1 VDTGAV
7 IAERYRIERLA
18 YEGGMGV
25 VYLAR
30 DLHDGA
36 RVGVKLLRTADD
48 PGSTA
53 RFWREAYALSSLRHP
68 GIVRYL
74 SHGLTPTGHPYL
86 VMEWLDGQDLAT
98 RLRRGPLDVIDTLR
112 IGIRVCD
119 AMAAAHRHGI
129 VHRDIK
135 PANLFLAGGH
145 IDAVTVVDFGL
156 ARVGQTLRESTPGAL
171 MGTPGFMAP
180 EQVRSDPDLDHRA
193 DIYSIGASLFACL
206 VQRPPFVGDHHMAIL
221 AKVLFEE
228 APRVSDLRPGIPPS
242 LDDLI
247 AQLVAKNPEER
258 PADASTVTS
267 ALLDILGHL
276 GADAPIKQLVTP
288 AITAGEQ
295 RFLTVLLVQGGAVS
309 GRARRD
315 ALARAAATYGAHI
328 EDMADGTIAGIFAEH
343 GHPMEMAERAA
354 RAALSMQA
362 ELGGGPVVLATG
374 RGIVSDRLPVGQVID
389 LAVSMFLGDA
399 DTLPPGAKLQEDAP
413 DEGQIVI
420 DDVTAGLLDR
430 CFSVAPL
437 GPRRYRLLG
446 IDEDADDTAPRL
458 LGVPTPCVGRQ
469 RELAM
474 LEGLLDE
481 CIAEE
486 HARAILITGPSGAG
500 KSRIRTE
507 LLQRL
512 EGRHHDIA
520 VWLGRGD
527 WLRSGASYGLLAD
540 VLRDAMDLTEGQ
552 PLEERRERIITRV
565 AGTVAHDDVD
575 RVAVF
580 LGELVNVPFD
590 EADRIQLAAA
600 RRDHKVMH
608 DQMRRAFL
616 DWLSTELERKP
627 VLIVLDDLHWGDLPT
642 IRFLDAAL
650 RNLRQRPLMVLALAQ
665 PQVHKLFP
673 DLFAARDLEEIRM
686 RPLSPRACRTLVQY
700 VLQVPADVVEQIVD
714 RCEGNAFFLE
724 ELIRSVAEGGDALPQ
739 TVLALAEARL
749 SALPAPSR
757 RLLRAASIFGRT
769 FWRGGIMALLGD
781 AIPAS
786 EVDDLLATLIE
797 REFIA
802 ERTTTRFAG
811 EREYRFASELTREV
825 AYGTLTEQDRAHGHV
840 RAGTWLEEVG
850 EPDAVVLAE
859 HYHRGGAISH
869 AVDWYRRAA
878 EAALEANDTR
888 AVMDRVEQAIAC
900 GASGK
905 ALGGLKLLQAK
916 VYNWQD
922 ESEAAHRCSNEAM
935 QLLPRGHVTWA
946 EAVEQASWAAYSMGQ
961 LDEVES
967 LIELLM
973 VHIGSPPSGRY
984 LVSMAH
990 IGVHLALS
998 GRPHRARAVASLI
1011 EQMQADQLQCD
1022 TEVGLHV
1029 MAATKHL
1036 QSFLAYFDDQVDLA
1050 CDLML
1055 EAADLWEELGNQ
1067 HNWLMDLGNAGS
1079 VQMELG
1085 EYDDAVET
1093 LEAVGS
1099 VLESLGF
1106 DQLMGMNKAN
1116 RALALAHCGRIEEAK
1131 HLCNETFAMSG
1142 APRQE
1147 LTALIYLARILDL
1160 AADQAQALSH
1170 ARRALDLAQSF
1181 PAFRAQAF
1189 SIQACSLLRLGMIEE
1204 ALEASRQS
1212 MAILNELGLL
1222 DSGEGIVRL
1231 AHAEALHASGH
1242 HGEAHQAIQQASAR
1256 LLARAERISDPARR
1270 RSFLE
1275 RIPEHAR
1282 TLELERQWLGS
1293 ASSVGLAGEPSRG
1306 DLA

>member
-30 DLHDGA
+30 DLHDGG
-36 RVGVKLLRTADD
+36 RVGIKLLRTADD

-74 SHGLTPTGHPYL
+74 SHGMTPTGHPYL
-86 VMEWLDGQDLAT
+86 VMEWLDGEDLAA
-98 RLRRGPLDVIDTLR
+98 RLRRGPLDILETLR
-112 IGIRVCD
+112 IGIRVCE

-129 VHRDIK
+129 IHRDIK
-135 PANLFLAGGH
+135 PANLFLPGGR
-145 IDAVTVVDFGL
+145 IDDVTVVDFGL
-156 ARVGQTLRESTPGAL
+156 ARVGQTVREATPAEL
-171 MGTPGFMAP
+171 IGTPGFMAP

-193 DIYSIGASLFACL
+193 DIYSIGASLYACL

-228 APRVSDLRPGIPPS
+228 LLRRSAWSPATPPF
-242 LDDLI
+242 LDELL
-247 AQLVAKNPEER
+247 AQLVAKNPEQR
-258 PADASTVTS
+258 PADASAVAS
-267 ALLDILGHL
+267 ALLDVLGHL
-276 GADAPIKQLVTP
+276 GADAPIKQQVAP

-315 ALARAAATYGAHI
+315 ALARAADTYGAQL

-343 GHPMEMAERAA
+343 GQPVEMAERAA

-374 RGIVSDRLPVGQVID
+374 RGIVSDNLPVGQVID
-389 LAVSMFLGDA
+389 RAVSMFLGDA
-399 DTLPPGAKLQEDAP
+399 DTLPPGARLQEDAP
-413 DEGQIVI
+413 EAGEIVI
-420 DDVTAGLLDR
+420 DDVTAGLLDSS
-430 CFSVAPL
+430 FSVAPI

-446 IDEDADDTAPRL
+446 IDESADDSAPRL

-469 RELAM
+469 RELAT

-481 CIAEE
+481 CIEEE
-486 HARAILITGPSGAG
+486 HARAILITGPSGVG

-507 LLQRL
+507 LLQRM
-512 EGRHHDIA
+512 EGRYQEVA

-552 PLEERRERIITRV
+552 PLEERRQRIV
-565 AGTVAHDDVD
+565 ACVAKVLPEEDVD

-580 LGELVNVPFD
+580 LGEIVNVPFD
-590 EADRIQLAAA
+590 EAERIQLGAA

-616 DWLSTELERKP
+616 DWLAAELAHKP

-642 IRFLDAAL
+642 IRFLDGAL
-650 RNLRQRPLMVLALAQ
+650 RNLRERPIMVLALAQ
-665 PQVHKLFP
+665 SQVHKLFP
-673 DLFAARDLEEIRM
+673 DLFAARDLEEIRL
-686 RPLSPRACRTLVQY
+686 RPLSRRACRTLVQH
-700 VLQVPADVVEQIVD
+700 VLHVPADVVEQIVD

-724 ELIRSVAEGGDALPQ
+724 ELIRSVAEGRDELPQ

-749 SALPAPSR
+749 SALPASSR
-757 RLLRAASIFGRT
+757 RVLRAASVFGRT
-769 FWRGGIMALLGD
+769 FWRGGITALLGD

-786 EVDDLLATLIE
+786 ELDEVLAGLIE
-797 REFIA
+797 REFMA
-802 ERTTTRFAG
+802 ERATTRFAG

-840 RAGTWLEEVG
+840 RAGSWLEGVG

-859 HYHRGGAISH
+859 HYRRGGAITH

-878 EAALEANDTR
+878 EAAIEANDAR
-888 AVMDRVEQAIAC
+888 AVMDRVEQAVVC

-905 ALGGLKLLQAK
+905 ALGWLRLLQAK
-916 VYNWQD
+916 VHNWQD
-922 ESEAAHRCSNEAM
+922 EPEAAYRCGHEAM
-935 QLLPRGHVTWA
+935 LLLPKGQVTWA
-946 EAVEQASWAAYSMGQ
+946 EAIEQTSWAAYSMGQ
-961 LDEVES
+961 LDEVEA
-967 LIELLM
+967 LIESLM
-973 VHIGSPPSGRY
+973 AHLGTSPSGRY

-998 GRPHRARAVASLI
+998 GRYARARAVASLI
-1011 EQMQADQLQCD
+1011 DQTQPD
-1022 TEVGLHV
+1022 TEAELHV
-1029 MAATKHL
+1029 RAAAKHL

-1055 EAADLWEELGNQ
+1055 EAADLWQELGNQ

-1079 VQMELG
+1079 AQMELG
-1085 EYDDAVET
+1085 QYDDAVET
-1093 LEAVGS
+1093 LEAVGA
-1099 VLESLGF
+1099 VLESMGF

-1116 RALALAHCGRIEEAK
+1116 RAFALAHCGRIEEAK
-1131 HLCNETFAMSG
+1131 RLCSETFATSG

-1147 LTALIYLARILDL
+1147 LLALVYLARILEM
-1160 AADQAQALSH
+1160 AADQTQALSH
-1170 ARRALDLAQSF
+1170 ARRALDLAQAF
-1181 PAFRAQAF
+1181 PAFRAQAH
-1189 SIQACSLLRLGMIEE
+1189 SIQASALLRLGLVEE
-1204 ALEASRQS
+1204 ALAASRQG
-1212 MAILNELGLL
+1212 MAILDELGLL
-1222 DSGEGIVRL
+1222 ESGEGIVRL

-1242 HGEAHQAIQQASAR
+1242 HGEALAAIQQASAR
-1256 LLARAERISDPARR
+1256 LLARAERIADPARR
-1270 RSFLE
+1270 LGFLE

-1282 TLELERQWLGS
+1282 TLELERTWLGS
-1293 ASSVGLAGEPSRG
+1293 AASVGIAGEPNRG
-1306 DLA
+1306 DIA

>member
-1 VDTGAV
+1 MDTGAV

-30 DLHDGA
+30 DLQDGG
-36 RVGVKLLRTADD
+36 RVGIKLLRTADD

-86 VMEWLDGQDLAT
+86 VMEWLDGEDLAA
-98 RLRRGPLDVIDTLR
+98 RLRRAPLDTVETLR
-112 IGIRVCD
+112 IGIRVCE
-119 AMAAAHRHGI
+119 AMSAAHRHGI

-135 PANLFLAGGH
+135 PANLFLPGGR
-145 IDAVTVVDFGL
+145 IDDVTVVDFGL
-156 ARVGQTLRESTPGAL
+156 ARVGQTVREATPTEL
-171 MGTPGFMAP
+171 IGTPGFMAP

-193 DIYSIGASLFACL
+193 DIYSIGASLYACL

-228 APRVSDLRPGIPPS
+228 PPRVSDLRPGIPPP
-242 LDDLI
+242 LDELI
-247 AQLVAKNPEER
+247 AQLVAKNPEQR
-258 PADASTVTS
+258 PADASAVAS
-267 ALLDILGHL
+267 ALLDVLGHL
-276 GADAPIKQLVTP
+276 GAEAPIRQQVAP

-315 ALARAAATYGAHI
+315 ALARAADTYGAQL

-343 GHPMEMAERAA
+343 GYPMEMAERAA

-389 LAVSMFLGDA
+389 RAVSMFLGDA
-399 DTLPPGAKLQEDAP
+399 DTLPPGTKLLEEAP
-413 DEGQIVI
+413 EAGQIVV

-430 CFSVAPL
+430 SFSVAPL

-446 IDEDADDTAPRL
+446 IDEDAEDTAPRL

-469 RELAM
+469 RELAT

-481 CIAEE
+481 CIEEE
-486 HARAILITGPSGAG
+486 HARAILITGPSGVG

-512 EGRHHDIA
+512 ESRSRDVA

-552 PLEERRERIITRV
+552 PLEERRGRIVARV
-565 AGTVAHDDVD
+565 AETVPEEEVD

-590 EADRIQLAAA
+590 EAERIQLAAA
-600 RRDHKVMH
+600 RGDHKVMH

-616 DWLSTELERKP
+616 DWLGAELERKP

-650 RNLRQRPLMVLALAQ
+650 RNLRERPLMVLALAQ

-673 DLFAARDLEEIRM
+673 DLFAARDLEEIRL
-686 RPLSPRACRTLVQY
+686 RPLTQRACRTLVQY
-700 VLQVPADVVEQIVD
+700 VLQVPDDVVEQIVE

-724 ELIRSVAEGGDALPQ
+724 ELIRSVAEGGDELPQ

-757 RLLRAASIFGRT
+757 RMLRAASVFGRT

-781 AIPAS
+781 AIATS
-786 EVDDLLATLIE
+786 ELDDLLATLIE

-802 ERTTTRFAG
+802 ERATARFAG

-840 RAGTWLEEVG
+840 RAGAWLEEVG

-859 HYHRGGAISH
+859 HYRRGGAITH

-888 AVMDRVEQAIAC
+888 AVMDRVEQAVAC

-905 ALGGLKLLQAK
+905 ALGGLRLLQAK
-916 VYNWQD
+916 VHNWQD
-922 ESEAAHRCSNEAM
+922 EPEAAYRCGHVAM
-935 QLLPRGHVTWA
+935 QLLPKGQVTWA
-946 EAVEQASWAAYSMGQ
+946 EAIEQTSWAAYFMGQ
-961 LDEVES
+961 LDEVEA
-967 LIELLM
+967 LIELLV
-973 VHIGSPPSGRY
+973 VHIGGSPSGRY

-990 IGVHLALS
+990 VGAHLALS
-998 GRPHRARAVASLI
+998 GRHQRARAVASLI
-1011 EQMQADQLQCD
+1011 DQTQPD
-1022 TEVGLHV
+1022 TEAELHV
-1029 MAATKHL
+1029 RAAVKHL
-1036 QSFLAYFDDQVDLA
+1036 QSILAYFDDQVDLA
-1050 CDLML
+1050 CDFML
-1055 EAADLWEELGNQ
+1055 EAADLWQELGNQ

-1079 VQMELG
+1079 AQMELG

-1093 LEAVGS
+1093 LEAVGA
-1099 VLESLGF
+1099 VLESMGF

-1116 RALALAHCGRIEEAK
+1116 RALALVHCGRVEEAK
-1131 HLCNETFAMSG
+1131 RLCSETFATSG

-1147 LTALIYLARILDL
+1147 LLALVCLARILDL
-1160 AADQAQALSH
+1160 DADQTQALSH

-1181 PAFRAQAF
+1181 PAFRAQAH
-1189 SIQACSLLRLGMIEE
+1189 SIQSSSLLRLGLVEE
-1204 ALEASRQS
+1204 ALDASRQG
-1212 MAILNELGLL
+1212 MAILNELGLIEN
-1222 DSGEGIVRL
+1222 GEGILRL
-1231 AHAEALHASGH
+1231 AHAEALHANGH
-1242 HGEAHQAIQQASAR
+1242 HDEARAAIQEASAR
-1256 LLARAERISDPARR
+1256 LLARAERIADPARR

-1282 TLELERQWLGS
+1282 TLELQRQWLES
-1293 ASSVGLAGEPSRG
+1293 ASSVGIAGEPNRG
-1306 DLA
+1306 DIA

>member
-1 VDTGAV
+1 MDTGAV

-53 RFWREAYALSSLRHP
+53 RFWREAYALSSLRHS

-74 SHGLTPTGHPYL
+74 SHGLTPTGHPYM
-86 VMEWLDGQDLAT
+86 VMEWLDGEDLAA
-98 RLRRGPLDVIDTLR
+98 RLRRGPLDVVETLR
-112 IGIRVCD
+112 IGIRVCE

-135 PANLFLAGGH
+135 PANLFLPGGR
-145 IDAVTVVDFGL
+145 IDDVTVVDFGL
-156 ARVGQTLRESTPGAL
+156 ARVGQTLRETTPGAL

-228 APRVSDLRPGIPPS
+228 APRISALRPGIPPG
-242 LDDLI
+242 LDELI

-258 PADASTVTS
+258 PVDASTVAT
-267 ALLDILGHL
+267 ALLDTLGRL
-276 GADAPIKQLVTP
+276 GVEAPIKQLVTP
-288 AITAGEQ
+288 AITSGEQ

-309 GRARRD
+309 GRARRG
-315 ALARAAATYGAHI
+315 ALARAAGTYGAQL

-343 GHPMEMAERAA
+343 GQPMEMAERAA

-374 RGIVSDRLPVGQVID
+374 RGIVSDSLPVGQVID

-399 DTLPPGAKLQEDAP
+399 DTLPPGTNLQEDGP
-413 DEGQIVI
+413 DTGQIVV

-430 CFSVAPL
+430 SFSVAPL

-446 IDEDADDTAPRL
+446 IDEDAENTAPRL
-458 LGVPTPCVGRQ
+458 LGVPTLCVGRQ
-469 RELAM
+469 RELAT

-481 CIAEE
+481 CIEEE
-486 HARAILITGPSGAG
+486 HARAILITGPSGVG
-500 KSRIRTE
+500 KSRVRTE

-512 EGRHHDIA
+512 EGRSHDIS

-527 WLRSGASYGLLAD
+527 WLRSGASHGLLAD
-540 VLRDAMDLTEGQ
+540 VLRDAMHLTEGQ
-552 PLEERRERIITRV
+552 PLEERRQRIVTRV
-565 AGTVAHDDVD
+565 AEVVPEEDVD

-590 EADRIQLAAA
+590 DAERIQLAAA

-608 DQMRRAFL
+608 DQMRLAFL
-616 DWLSTELERKP
+616 DWLGAELERKP
-627 VLIVLDDLHWGDLPT
+627 ALIVLDDLHWGDLPT

-650 RNLRQRPLMVLALAQ
+650 RNLRERPLMVLALAQ
-665 PQVHKLFP
+665 PRVHKLFP
-673 DLFAARDLEEIRM
+673 DLFAARDLEEIRL
-686 RPLSPRACRTLVQY
+686 RPLSQRACRTLVQY
-700 VLQVPADVVEQIVD
+700 VLQVPEDVVEQIVA

-724 ELIRSVAEGGDALPQ
+724 ELIRSVAEGGNELPQ

-749 SALPAPSR
+749 SALPAPAR
-757 RLLRAASIFGRT
+757 RVLRAASVFGRT
-769 FWRGGIMALLGD
+769 FWRGGITALLGD
-781 AIPAS
+781 AIAAS
-786 EVDDLLATLIE
+786 ELDDLLATLIE

-802 ERTTTRFAG
+802 ERAGARFAG
-811 EREYRFASELTREV
+811 EREYRVASELTREV

-840 RAGTWLEEVG
+840 RAGSWLEEVG

-859 HYHRGGAISH
+859 HYRRGGAIAH

-878 EAALEANDTR
+878 EAALEASDTR
-888 AVMDRVEQAIAC
+888 AVMDRVEQAISC

-905 ALGGLKLLQAK
+905 ALGGLRLVQAK

-922 ESEAAHRCSNEAM
+922 EAEAAHRCSNEAM
-935 QLLPRGHVTWA
+935 QLLPRGGVTWA
-946 EAVEQASWAAYSMGQ
+946 EANEQASWAAVTMGR
-961 LDEVES
+961 LDEVGA
-967 LIELLM
+967 LIDLLM
-973 VHIGSPPSGRY
+973 VYIGDAPSGRY
-984 LVSMAH
+984 FVSMAH
-990 IGVHLALS
+990 IGAHLAVG
-998 GRPHRARAVASLI
+998 GRYEQARTVASLI
-1011 EQMQADQLQCD
+1011 EQIRTDAEMELDV
-1022 TEVGLHV
+1022 T
-1029 MAATKHL
+1029 AAVTHL
-1036 QSFLAYFDDQVDLA
+1036 QSILVYLDDQLDRA
-1050 CDLML
+1050 CELML
-1055 EAADLWEELGNQ
+1055 EAADLWQELGNQ

-1079 VQMELG
+1079 AQMELG
-1085 EYDDAVET
+1085 EYEDAVET

-1099 VLESLGF
+1099 VLERMGF

-1116 RALALAHCGRIEEAK
+1116 RALALAHCGRLDEAK
-1131 HLCNETFAMSG
+1131 RLCSEAFATSG
-1142 APRQE
+1142 TPRHE
-1147 LTALIYLARILDL
+1147 LIALIYLARILDL
-1160 AADQAQALSH
+1160 DADQALALAH
-1170 ARRALDLAQSF
+1170 AQRALDLARSF
-1181 PAFRAQAF
+1181 PVFRAQAHGF
-1189 SIQACSLLRLGMIEE
+1189 QARALLRLLLVDE
-1204 ALEASRQS
+1204 ALDAARQG
-1212 MAILNELGLL
+1212 MKILDELGGIE
-1222 DSGEGIVRL
+1222 SGEGILRL

-1242 HGEAHQAIQQASAR
+1242 HGEARAAIEEASAR
-1256 LLARAERISDPARR
+1256 LLARAEKIADLAKR

-1275 RIPEHAR
+1275 RVPEHER
-1282 TLELERQWLGS
+1282 TLQLERQWL
-1293 ASSVGLAGEPSRG
+1293 AATSSVGIAGEPDRG
-1306 DLA
+1306 NIA

>member
-1 VDTGAV
+1 VETGAV

-25 VYLAR
+25 VYLGR
-30 DLHDGA
+30 DLQDGG
-36 RVGVKLLRTADD
+36 RVGIKLLRTADD

-74 SHGLTPTGHPYL
+74 SHGMTPTGYPYL
-86 VMEWLDGQDLAT
+86 VMEWLDGEDLAI
-98 RLRRGPLDVIDTLR
+98 RLRRGPLDILETLR
-112 IGIRVCD
+112 IGIRVCE
-119 AMAAAHRHGI
+119 AMAVAHRHGI
-129 VHRDIK
+129 IHRDIK
-135 PANLFLAGGH
+135 PANLFLPGGR
-145 IDAVTVVDFGL
+145 IDDVTVVDFGL
-156 ARVGQTLRESTPGAL
+156 ARVGHTMREATPGEL
-171 MGTPGFMAP
+171 IGTPGFMAP

-193 DIYSIGASLFACL
+193 DIYSIGASLYACL

-228 APRVSDLRPGIPPS
+228 PPRVSDLRPGIPPG
-242 LDDLI
+242 LDELL
-247 AQLVAKNPEER
+247 AQLVAKNLEER
-258 PADASTVTS
+258 PADASTVAS
-267 ALLDILGHL
+267 ALIDILGHL
-276 GADAPIKQLVTP
+276 GVDAPIRQQVAP

-295 RFLTVLLVQGGAVS
+295 RFLTVLLVQGGAIS

-315 ALARAAATYGAHI
+315 ALARAANTYGAQL

-374 RGIVSDRLPVGQVID
+374 RGIVSDSFPVGQVID
-389 LAVSMFLGDA
+389 RAVSMFLGDA
-399 DTLPPGAKLQEDAP
+399 DTLPPGAKLQDDVPEA
-413 DEGQIVI
+413 GQIVV
-420 DDVTAGLLDR
+420 DDVTAGLLDSS
-430 CFSVAPL
+430 FSVAPS

-446 IDEDADDTAPRL
+446 IDESAEESTARL

-469 RELAM
+469 RELAT

-481 CIAEE
+481 CIEEE

-512 EGRHHDIA
+512 EGRYHDLA

-552 PLEERRERIITRV
+552 PLEERRQRIVTRV
-565 AGTVAHDDVD
+565 AEMVPDEDVD

-580 LGELVNVPFD
+580 LGEIVNVPFD
-590 EADRIQLAAA
+590 DAERIQLAAA

-616 DWLSTELERKP
+616 DWLGAELERKP

-650 RNLRQRPLMVLALAQ
+650 RNLRERPLMVLALAQ
-665 PQVHKLFP
+665 PHVHKLFP
-673 DLFAARDLEEIRM
+673 DLFAARDLEEIRL
-686 RPLSPRACRTLVQY
+686 RPLSQRACRTLVQH
-700 VLQVPADVVEQIVD
+700 VLDVPAGVIEQIVD

-724 ELIRSVAEGGDALPQ
+724 ELIRSVAEGRDEMPQ

-749 SALPAPSR
+749 SALPASSR
-757 RLLRAASIFGRT
+757 RVLRAASVFGRT
-769 FWRGGIMALLGD
+769 FWRGGLTALLGD
-781 AIPAS
+781 AIAAS
-786 EVDDLLATLIE
+786 ELDEVLAALIE

-802 ERTTTRFAG
+802 ERATARFAG
-811 EREYRFASELTREV
+811 EREYCFASELTREV

-840 RAGTWLEEVG
+840 RAGTWLEEMG

-859 HYHRGGAISH
+859 HYRRGGAITH

-888 AVMDRVEQAIAC
+888 AVMDRVEQAITC

-905 ALGGLKLLQAK
+905 ALGWLRLLQAK
-916 VYNWQD
+916 VHNWQD
-922 ESEAAHRCSNEAM
+922 EGEAAYRCGTEAI
-935 QLLPRGHVTWA
+935 QLLPKGQVTWA
-946 EAVEQASWAAYSMGQ
+946 EAIEQTSWAASFIGQ
-961 LDEVES
+961 LDEVEK
-967 LIELLM
+967 LLELLM
-973 VHIGSPPSGRY
+973 GHLETSPSGRC

-990 IGVHLALS
+990 IGGHLALI
-998 GRPHRARAVASLI
+998 GRYEKARAVASFL
-1011 EQMQADQLQCD
+1011 EQTRPDA
-1022 TEVGLHV
+1022 EAELHV
-1029 MAATKHL
+1029 RAAVKHL
-1036 QSFLAYFDDQVDLA
+1036 QSFLAYFSDQLDLA

-1055 EAADLWEELGNQ
+1055 EAADLWQELGKQ

-1079 VQMELG
+1079 TQMELG
-1085 EYDDAVET
+1085 EYEAAVET
-1093 LEAVGS
+1093 LEAVGAE
-1099 VLESLGF
+1099 LESMGF
-1106 DQLMGMNKAN
+1106 DQLMGVNKAN

-1131 HLCNETFAMSG
+1131 RLCRESFATSG

-1147 LTALIYLARILDL
+1147 LVALVYLARILDL
-1160 AADQAQALSH
+1160 DADQVQALSH
-1170 ARRALDLAQSF
+1170 ARRALDRAQPF
-1181 PAFRAQAF
+1181 PVLRAQAH
-1189 SIQACSLLRLGMIEE
+1189 SIQACALLRLGRIEE
-1204 ALEASRQS
+1204 ALEASHQG
-1212 MAILNELGLL
+1212 MAILDELGQLE
-1222 DSGEGIVRL
+1222 SGEGIVRL

-1242 HGEAHQAIQQASAR
+1242 HDQALAAIQQASAR
-1256 LLARAERISDPARR
+1256 LVARAERIGDPVRR

-1275 RIPEHAR
+1275 GIPEHAR
-1282 TLELERQWLGS
+1282 TLELARQWLGS
-1293 ASSVGLAGEPSRG
+1293 ASSVGIAGEPSRG
-1306 DLA
+1306 GLA

>member
-1 VDTGAV
+1 MDTGAV

-18 YEGGMGV
+18 FEGGMGV
-25 VYLAR
+25 VYLGR
-30 DLHDGA
+30 DLQDGG
-36 RVGVKLLRTADD
+36 RVGIKLLRTADD
-48 PGSTA
+48 PSSTA

-74 SHGLTPTGHPYL
+74 SHGLTQTGHPYL
-86 VMEWLDGQDLAT
+86 VMEWLDGEDLAA
-98 RLRRGPLDVIDTLR
+98 RLRRGPLDVLETLR

-119 AMAAAHRHGI
+119 AMGAAHRHGI
-129 VHRDIK
+129 IHRDIK
-135 PANLFLAGGH
+135 PANLFLPGGR
-145 IDAVTVVDFGL
+145 IDDVTVVDFGL
-156 ARVGQTLRESTPGAL
+156 ARVGQTMRESTPVGEL

-193 DIYSIGASLFACL
+193 DIYSIGASLYACL

-228 APRVSDLRPGIPPS
+228 PPRLSDLRPGVPER
-242 LDDLI
+242 LDELI
-247 AQLVAKNPEER
+247 AQLVAKNPEAR
-258 PADASTVTS
+258 PADASVVAS
-267 ALLDILGHL
+267 ALIDILGHL
-276 GADAPIKQLVTP
+276 GADLPVKQQVAP

-315 ALARAAATYGAHI
+315 ALAHAADTYGAHL

-343 GHPMEMAERAA
+343 GRPVEMAERAA
-354 RAALSMQA
+354 RAALSMQT

-389 LAVSMFLGDA
+389 RAVSMFLGDA
-399 DTLPPGAKLQEDAP
+399 DTLPPGTKLEDNAP
-413 DEGQIVI
+413 ESGQIVV
-420 DDVTAGLLDR
+420 DDVTAGLLDSS
-430 CFSVAPL
+430 FSVAPL

-446 IDEDADDTAPRL
+446 IDEDAEDTAPRL

-469 RELAM
+469 RELAT

-481 CIAEE
+481 CIEEE
-486 HARAILITGPSGAG
+486 HARAILLTGPSGAG

-512 EGRHHDIA
+512 EGRYRDLA
-520 VWLGRGD
+520 CWLGRGD

-552 PLEERRERIITRV
+552 PLEERRQRIVARV
-565 AGTVAHDDVD
+565 TEAVPAEEID
-575 RVAVF
+575 RVSVF
-580 LGELVNVPFD
+580 LGEIVNVPFD

-616 DWLSTELERKP
+616 DWLGAELERKP

-642 IRFLDAAL
+642 IRFLDGAL
-650 RNLRQRPLMVLALAQ
+650 RNLRERPLMVLALAQ

-673 DLFAARDLEEIRM
+673 DLFAARDLEEIRL
-686 RPLSPRACRTLVQY
+686 RPLSQRACRTLVQY
-700 VLQVPADVVEQIVD
+700 VLKVPEVVVEQIVD

-724 ELIRSVAEGGDALPQ
+724 ELIRSVAEGGDELPQ

-757 RLLRAASIFGRT
+757 RLLRAASVFGRT
-769 FWRGGIMALLGD
+769 FWRGGITALLGD
-781 AIPAS
+781 AIAAS
-786 EVDDLLATLIE
+786 EIDELLAALIE

-802 ERTTTRFAG
+802 ERATARFAG
-811 EREYRFASELTREV
+811 QREYRFASELTREV

-840 RAGTWLEEVG
+840 RAGTWLEEMG

-859 HYHRGGAISH
+859 HYRRGGAITH

-888 AVMDRVEQAIAC
+888 AVMDRVEQAVAC
-900 GASGK
+900 GASGR
-905 ALGGLKLLQAK
+905 ALGWLRLLQAK

-922 ESEAAHRCSNEAM
+922 EREAAYRCGSEAI
-935 QLLPRGHVTWA
+935 QLLPRGQVTWA
-946 EAVEQASWAAYSMGQ
+946 EAIEQASWAAAVMGRP
-961 LDEVES
+961 DEVET

-973 VHIGSPPSGRY
+973 VYIGNAPSGGY

-990 IGVHLALS
+990 IAVHLAVS
-998 GRPHRARAVASLI
+998 GRYEQARTVASLI
-1011 EQMQADQLQCD
+1011 HQTRTDVEM
-1022 TEVGLHV
+1022 ELHV
-1029 MAATKHL
+1029 TAAVTHL
-1036 QSFLAYFDDQVDLA
+1036 QSILAYLDDQLDRA

-1055 EAADLWEELGNQ
+1055 EAADLWQELGNQ

-1079 VQMELG
+1079 AQMELG
-1085 EYDDAVET
+1085 EYEDAVET
-1093 LEAVGS
+1093 LEAVGAL
-1099 VLESLGF
+1099 LERMGF
-1106 DQLMGMNKAN
+1106 DQLTGMNKAN
-1116 RALALAHCGRIEEAK
+1116 RALALAHCGRIDEAK
-1131 HLCNETFAMSG
+1131 RLCSETFATSG
-1142 APRQE
+1142 APRHE
-1147 LTALIYLARILDL
+1147 LVALIYLARILDL
-1160 AADQAQALSH
+1160 DADQTQALAH
-1170 ARRALDLAQSF
+1170 AKRALDLAQSF
-1181 PAFRAQAF
+1181 PVFRAQAHG
-1189 SIQACSLLRLGMIEE
+1189 IQARALLHLGLREE
-1204 ALEASRQS
+1204 GLDASRQG
-1212 MAILNELGLL
+1212 MTILDELGGIE
-1222 DSGEGIVRL
+1222 SGEGILRL

-1242 HGEAHQAIQQASAR
+1242 HAEASAAIEEASAR
-1256 LLARAERISDPARR
+1256 LLARAEKIADAAKR

-1275 RIPEHAR
+1275 RVPEHAR
-1282 TLELERQWLGS
+1282 TLQLERQWL
-1293 ASSVGLAGEPSRG
+1293 ARTPSVGIAGEPDRG
-1306 DLA
+1306 NIA